1 MYVLV
6 VKSNQNSVPNLVIL
20 GIHNLVFSFTCKRGS
35 NLLYGKIVSFVN
47 QKNQLG
53 GNDELLEQ
61 DLRKTLSYPFYSPPF
76 LYIQMI
82 YPHCTIA
89 KGAVLAFV

>member
-1 MYVLV
+1 MLV

-20 GIHNLVFSFTCKRGS
+20 GTTVFSFSFKKGS

>member
-1 MYVLV
+1 MLV
-6 VKSNQNSVPNLVIL
+6 VKSNQNSVPNLVNFR
-20 GIHNLVFSFTCKRGS
+20 HNYLVIVFFFTCKRGS

>member
-1 MYVLV
+1 M
-6 VKSNQNSVPNLVIL
+6 
-20 GIHNLVFSFTCKRGS
+20 
-35 NLLYGKIVSFVN
+35 LYGKIVSFVN